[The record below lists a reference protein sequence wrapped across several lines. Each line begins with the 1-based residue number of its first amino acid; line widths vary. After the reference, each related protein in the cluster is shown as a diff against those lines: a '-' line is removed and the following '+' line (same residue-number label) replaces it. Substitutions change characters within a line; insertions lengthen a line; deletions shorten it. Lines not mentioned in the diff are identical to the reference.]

1 MNAVR
6 VLLAAAGIA
15 SAGYGISLVLHM
27 NTTDLMSIAVWSV
40 GLLVLHDA
48 VFAPLSAGV
57 GVSVRHL
64 IPGSVR
70 GPVTI
75 GVVATVVLAI
85 VSVPVIGRAGAVA
98 NSTVLDRNYGAGL
111 AVALAVVWAGVGV
124 MMLWRIRRSRS

>member
-15 SAGYGISLVLHM
+15 SAAYGISLVLHM

-40 GLLVLHDA
+40 GLLVVHDA

-57 GVSVRHL
+57 GVLGRHL

-85 VSVPVIGRAGAVA
+85 LSVPVIARAGAVA
-98 NSTVLDRNYGAGL
+98 NSTVLDRDYRLGL
-111 AVALAVVWAGVGV
+111 AVALVSVWTGVGLTMV
-124 MMLWRIRRSRS
+124 WRIRRSHS

>member
-6 VLLAAAGIA
+6 VLLAVAGIA
-15 SAGYGISLVLHM
+15 SAAYGISLVLHM

-40 GLLVLHDA
+40 GLLLVHDA

-57 GVSVRHL
+57 GVVGRHL

-85 VSVPVIGRAGAVA
+85 LSVPVIGRGGAVA
-98 NSTVLDRNYGAGL
+98 NSTVLDRNYGLGL
-111 AVALAVVWAGVGV
+111 AAALAVVWAGIGV
-124 MMLWRIRRSRS
+124 TTLWRIRRLHS